1 MNRPVTLAFVL
12 AFSPLAAF
20 AQSETVAPPE
30 TVTVESDSPVGLWK
44 ITVPRGFRSPFV
56 GKTEWGPLT
65 DEFCQI
71 EKMRNEL
78 TVHCLGL
85 RLGGRDVSRGSLSI
99 QGSHIRMAWGSTFF
113 YMAIN
118 GTRQSAGQFEGTL
131 SVNALGISSD
141 APEQVTGTRL
151 SVPAD
156 TPDKGGKSG
165 LLARLLDEMA
175 KGVVTEPL
183 APMPA
188 AAQVGPGTYV
198 RLLKPDTLQALGSV
212 QSMIYLGRKNIAAG
226 PTDVYDVEFANG
238 HLICELHQAADNA
251 IDYFDCG

>member
-1 MNRPVTLAFVL
+1 MNRLVTLAFVL
-12 AFSPLAAF
+12 GFSPLAAF
-20 AQSETVAPPE
+20 AQSKTVAPPE

-44 ITVPRGFRSPFV
+44 ITFPQSFGSLLV

-85 RLGGRDVSRGSLSI
+85 RLGGQDVSRGRLSI
-99 QGSHIRMAWGSTFF
+99 QGSHIRMAWGSALF
-113 YMAIN
+113 YAAIN
-118 GTRQSAGQFEGTL
+118 GTRQSATQFDGTL
-131 SVNALGISSD
+131 SVNHLGISSD
-141 APEQVTGTRL
+141 DPERVTGTRL

-165 LLARLLDEMA
+165 LLTRLLDEMA
-175 KGVVTEPL
+175 KGAVTEPL
-183 APMPA
+183 APA
-188 AAQVGPGTYV
+188 APQVGPGTNV
-198 RLLKPDTLQALGSV
+198 RLLKPDTLQALGEI
-212 QSMIYLGRKNIAAG
+212 QSMIYLGRKNLA
-226 PTDVYDVEFANG
+226 TSSTEVYDVELTNG